1 MNVIINEFGEDVLKA
16 VEERYD
22 RMQGELA
29 KLGAAKCQLEK
40 QLYGGPPTPAEEESK
55 CTTK

>member
-40 QLYGGPPTPAEEESK
+40 QLYGEPSTPPERENK
-55 CTTK
+55 

>member
-29 KLGAAKCQLEK
+29 RLGAAKCQLEK
-40 QLYGGPPTPAEEESK
+40 QLYGEPSTPTKGESK
-55 CTTK
+55 